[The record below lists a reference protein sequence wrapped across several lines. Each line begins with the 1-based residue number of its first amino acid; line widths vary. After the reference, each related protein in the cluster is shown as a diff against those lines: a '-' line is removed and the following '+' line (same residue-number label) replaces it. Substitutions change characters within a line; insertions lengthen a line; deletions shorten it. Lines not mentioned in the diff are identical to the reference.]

1 MSNRYGLPYQGS
13 KSKIAEEIA
22 EQIPRGNCFVDLFCG
37 GGAISHYMMEHNRYK
52 SYVMNDITNSA
63 LAFRRIL
70 EKGSSDFRD
79 WVSRE
84 DFFKLGS
91 SVDDTIR
98 KMIWS
103 FGNDQRTYIY
113 SEANEKG
120 KKALHYAI
128 VFGDY
133 SLMHE
138 LSRIAEVKGL
148 HKRYMA
154 ARRVVKELARLQPL
168 ESLERLQSLERL
180 ESLERLQSMES
191 DYRSVA
197 IPPNSVVYC
206 DIPYART
213 TGYHK
218 DKAGR
223 TFDHE
228 AFFEWARTR
237 SFPVY
242 ISEYNAP
249 SDFRCIWKKNI
260 RCTLCATDNSKVATE
275 RLFLHEKFKFN
286 KKQGELWEL

>member
-1 MSNRYGLPYQGS
+1 
-13 KSKIAEEIA
+13 
-22 EQIPRGNCFVDLFCG
+22 
-37 GGAISHYMMEHNRYK
+37 MMEHNRYE

-70 EKGSSDFRD
+70 ERGSSDFRD

-113 SEANEKG
+113 SKANEEG

-133 SLMHE
+133 SLMPE

-148 HKRYMA
+148 HGRYMA
-154 ARRVVKELARLQPL
+154 ARRVIRELNVGERMQHL

-180 ESLERLQSMES
+180 ESLERLQSLES

-218 DKAGR
+218 DKAGK
-223 TFDHE
+223 TFDHG
-228 AFFEWARTR
+228 AMWEWVRTR
-237 SFPVY
+237 DFPVY
-242 ISEYNAP
+242 VSEYTAP
-249 SDFRCIWKKNI
+249 KDFTCIWEKQV
-260 RCTLCATDNSKVATE
+260 RCTLCATDNSKVAVE
-275 RLFLHEKFKFN
+275 RLFLHNRFANKRHFK
-286 KKQGELWEL
+286 QLSLWT